1 MSNKRL
7 CKAEFNIGQ
16 NIRYMVAVLAL
27 IAVLGASP
35 GSAALVPS
43 FTMQNQAGWDVS
55 ANQDI
60 GFSDTLYLT
69 DKTENPDDVR
79 TWYWNVSAP
88 GKFKHESFDKNAQ
101 FLIDDAFLTDSF
113 GTIHEGAVE
122 VNLRVRDALSASYSA
137 VDVFYVRKAHPFMKV
152 GFTADL
158 ELDDR
163 STANPNGTLKLT
175 DDTGFQ
181 YYPTESASAWAWR
194 VVDLNEPVSLRKTYE
209 SDGSSISDIP
219 LNQTR
224 YQVDF
229 TVKSNLGNIQSVRDE
244 LNLPEDIPTPI
255 SKFVVTPMTGR
266 APLEISVTDQSES
279 MVAHLKTN
287 LPLAYNYTI
296 WNTSDSS
303 VIPYW
308 GPEPDYSPD
317 FNLTISTPGEFRVV
331 QNVTN
336 SFGKSSESTVAGIV
350 IDEPAFPDITVNAS
364 FVAVPER
371 GNPPQFVTFT
381 DSSWKTEKI
390 SYLWNFGD
398 GSDPV
403 MTQNA
408 THLFATPGEYPV
420 TLTITG
426 ESGNTDS
433 MTRIIP
439 IEKLSPDFTYTVNG
453 WEVTFTDISKGF
465 PQEMLWRFGDGQIAR
480 VFKTGM
486 ADDTVVHEYP
496 QAGEYTVSLA
506 AATALTTNETT
517 RQITV

>member
-122 VNLRVRDALSASYSA
+122 VNLTVRDALSASYSA
-137 VDVFYVRKAHPFMKV
+137 VDVFYVRKAHPFMKA

-209 SDGSSISDIP
+209 SAGSSISNIP

-244 LNLPEDIPTPI
+244 LN
-255 SKFVVTPMTGR
+255 
-266 APLEISVTDQSES
+266 
-279 MVAHLKTN
+279 
-287 LPLAYNYTI
+287 
-296 WNTSDSS
+296 
-303 VIPYW
+303 
-308 GPEPDYSPD
+308 
-317 FNLTISTPGEFRVV
+317 
-331 QNVTN
+331 
-336 SFGKSSESTVAGIV
+336 IV

>member
-43 FTMQNQAGWDVS
+43 FTMQNQAGWNVS

-113 GTIHEGAVE
+113 ETIHEGAVE
-122 VNLRVRDALSASYSA
+122 VNLTVRDALSASYSA
-137 VDVFYVRKAHPFMKV
+137 VDVFYVRKAHPFMKA

-181 YYPTESASAWAWR
+181 YYPTEAASAWAWR
-194 VVDLNEPVSLRKTYE
+194 VVDLNEPVSLRETYE
-209 SDGSSISDIP
+209 SNGSSISDIP

-224 YQVDF
+224 YQVNF

-244 LNLPEDIPTPI
+244 LN
-255 SKFVVTPMTGR
+255 
-266 APLEISVTDQSES
+266 
-279 MVAHLKTN
+279 
-287 LPLAYNYTI
+287 
-296 WNTSDSS
+296 
-303 VIPYW
+303 
-308 GPEPDYSPD
+308 
-317 FNLTISTPGEFRVV
+317 
-331 QNVTN
+331 
-336 SFGKSSESTVAGIV
+336 IV

-439 IEKLSPDFTYTVNG
+439 IEKLSPDFTYTVKG
-453 WEVTFTDISKGF
+453 WEVNFTDISKGF

-480 VFKTGM
+480 VFNKTGM